1 MNPWETDIKIK
12 DIKEYKILEREY
24 FENLERYSQRKEFF
38 IPLRSDDIFTIK
50 LEKDDDYFYLVRGLK
65 ELCRYTKGNL
75 YGALDIIDNDYKEM
89 INHIWMIWN
98 NMNDEEKEEIYADI
112 MK

>member
-12 DIKEYKILEREY
+12 DIKEYRILEREY

-50 LEKDDDYFYLVRGLK
+50 LEKYDDYFYLVIGLK

>member
-12 DIKEYKILEREY
+12 DIKEYRILEREY

-50 LEKDDDYFYLVRGLK
+50 YQSKS
-65 ELCRYTKGNL
+65 
-75 YGALDIIDNDYKEM
+75 
-89 INHIWMIWN
+89 
-98 NMNDEEKEEIYADI
+98 EITL
-112 MK
+112 